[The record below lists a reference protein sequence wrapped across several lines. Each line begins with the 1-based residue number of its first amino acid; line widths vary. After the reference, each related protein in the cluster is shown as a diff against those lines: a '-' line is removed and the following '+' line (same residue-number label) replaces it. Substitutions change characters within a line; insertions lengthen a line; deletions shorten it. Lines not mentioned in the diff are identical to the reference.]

1 MDGDDRRQEWQELY
15 DPLGPALDGGRARK
29 LGDNMVMFA
38 LIIPLVFGG
47 VFYSGNKDFFDTA
60 SRQVNDGYNWHYIG
74 YKKADTRVPS
84 LPLQVDGFEP
94 YVIWKLKKV
103 R

>member
-1 MDGDDRRQEWQELY
+1 MH
-15 DPLGPALDGGRARK
+15 DPMGQTLDGGRTRK
-29 LGDNMVMFA
+29 LGNNMFIFV

-47 VFYSGNKDFFDTA
+47 AFYSGNKDFFDTA
-60 SRQVNDGYNWHYIG
+60 SRQIDDGYDWKYVGH
-74 YKKADTRVPS
+74 KKADMKVPS
-84 LPLQVDGFEP
+84 LPLQVDGYEP

>member
-1 MDGDDRRQEWQELY
+1 MFI
-15 DPLGPALDGGRARK
+15 
-29 LGDNMVMFA
+29 FA

-47 VFYSGNKDFFDTA
+47 AFYAGNKDTA
-60 SRQVNDGYNWHYIG
+60 SRQVNDGYSWHYIG
-74 YKKADTRVPS
+74 DKRADMKVPS

>member
-1 MDGDDRRQEWQELY
+1 MGQALACRRTGELGN
-15 DPLGPALDGGRARK
+15 D
-29 LGDNMVMFA
+29 MFIFV

-47 VFYSGNKDFFDTA
+47 AFYSGNKDFFDTA
-60 SRQVNDGYNWHYIG
+60 SRQVDNGYDWKYVGH
-74 YKKADTRVPS
+74 KKADMKVPS
-84 LPLQVDGFEP
+84 LSLQVDGYEP

>member
-1 MDGDDRRQEWQELY
+1 
-15 DPLGPALDGGRARK
+15 LDGGRTGE
-29 LGDNMVMFA
+29 LGNDMFIFA

-47 VFYSGNKDFFDTA
+47 AFYAGNKDFFDTA
-60 SRQVNDGYNWHYIG
+60 SRQVNDGYSWHYIG
-74 YKKADTRVPS
+74 DKRADMKVPS

>member
-1 MDGDDRRQEWQELY
+1 MGQTLAGR
-15 DPLGPALDGGRARK
+15 RARK
-29 LGDNMVMFA
+29 LGNDMFIFV

-47 VFYSGNKDFFDTA
+47 AFYAGNKDFFDTA
-60 SRQVNDGYNWHYIG
+60 SRQVNDGYSWHYIG
-74 YKKADTRVPS
+74 DKRADMKVPS

>member
-1 MDGDDRRQEWQELY
+1 MFI
-15 DPLGPALDGGRARK
+15 
-29 LGDNMVMFA
+29 FA

-47 VFYSGNKDFFDTA
+47 AFYAGNKDFFDTA
-60 SRQVNDGYNWHYIG
+60 SRQVNDGYSWHYIG
-74 YKKADTRVPS
+74 DKRADMKVPS